1 MVSDIHL
8 GSWNVS
14 PMDKKGWLYPEWVNV
29 FYGAKEEEEEEIIY
43 TGELRRVELNRYSD
57 IKLQNTA
64 NF

>member
-14 PMDKKGWLYPEWVNV
+14 PTDKKKWLYPEWVSV
-29 FYGAKEEEEEEIIY
+29 FYGPKEEEEEEIIY
-43 TGELRRVELNRYSD
+43 GGELRRVELNRYSA